1 MSAQIRTGLWVR
13 NGFTIRGQLL
23 HYRDYL
29 LRELCCDQDIY
40 LVQTGLILVDPNAI
54 IVSIIDRYGLQDFFA
69 GATVHEVYEGPQLS
83 SMVEEVL
90 YLIITILS
98 ENANAA
104 KMPIEK
110 VVRREI
116 IHSLIL
122 GPCTFTELS
131 KRVAERVAA
140 YVGFDRVLST
150 VANFRPPETPT
161 DTGLYELKDEM
172 YDEVNPFFYHYTRNK
187 REEVETILLARLRK
201 KGARD
206 PFIIPKPFN
215 VSSGPYSA
223 VPSTFESVAL
233 LQVMFYAIF
242 NVLVMTDES
251 GHTPPSGEAI
261 MGQAVH
267 LVMLALVE
275 RAPAFSQI
283 AASKTF
289 AEDKCLLD
297 VLCYLEH
304 HDKFSTY
311 KQAAAWILDV
321 MSEHARK
328 EVTARRRVAEKLP
341 SAADVEGAKKR
352 AVKARQE
359 AIMQKMRAQQ
369 EHFAV
374 MSDDIGD
381 EDDEMEE
388 EAEEQVSHGTCIVC
402 QEDVTAAK
410 AFGVLGLLQP
420 SRVLRKQPE
429 GHMGLLCDVLQL
441 APSLDRHELPQVSTF
456 PPPEPETRSAMLS
469 SFDVFPSAQTR
480 FGLHSSICTH
490 MMHVECFQ
498 VYNTSIRQRH
508 RTQTARNHPENI
520 PRKEFVC
527 PLCRSLGNVIL
538 PLSQPSKNPLN
549 SVPFP
554 DWIRAAG
561 IGILKSKPD
570 PQLELLQSRNG
581 SGEFVFWCAQDIG
594 YTNVVRLSEQN
605 GETTDMMKIIDS
617 VMSVTKMYSQ
627 QTRHLRERPEPDVS
641 ERGAGMYLPEELVGY
656 TIGAI
661 EMAQRGVA
669 PPKDGLVVDNLTDGQ
684 MKMIRS
690 LLAVLARLS
699 AMNFK
704 KRPDEG
710 REAVKQAIIKR
721 LLPEW
726 SRTSFTSFS
735 YPLLL
740 RDPLAILVEAA
751 TVSPEI
757 LRHVMVLAYYACLA
771 RTVIGM
777 VYILNKARN
786 NTNLPSI
793 KRTHEAL
800 FGDVRM
806 FFMSVVRHSPVFE
819 HMATV
824 AFETFGE
831 ARIEKLL
838 HAFTLP
844 FLRRAAILCRSVLPA
859 AFPTPSSRSGSPG
872 IEQTEYRRLLDMLG
886 VPPLS
891 DLPNQDT
898 LQNALSGWCA
908 HYGHSQVVSQLN
920 CGVTLEYPA
929 IYRLPKLSLAL
940 DNLFAV
946 PNSKALMCQQCRTV
960 PSDAA
965 ICLICGT
972 MCCMQSICCQDSDND
987 KGECNSH
994 MRE

>member
-1 MSAQIRTGLWVR
+1 
-13 NGFTIRGQLL
+13 
-23 HYRDYL
+23 
-29 LRELCCDQDIY
+29 
-40 LVQTGLILVDPNAI
+40 
-54 IVSIIDRYGLQDFFA
+54 
-69 GATVHEVYEGPQLS
+69 
-83 SMVEEVL
+83 
-90 YLIITILS
+90 
-98 ENANAA
+98 
-104 KMPIEK
+104 
-110 VVRREI
+110 
-116 IHSLIL
+116 
-122 GPCTFTELS
+122 
-131 KRVAERVAA
+131 
-140 YVGFDRVLST
+140 
-150 VANFRPPETPT
+150 
-161 DTGLYELKDEM
+161 
-172 YDEVNPFFYHYTRNK
+172 
-187 REEVETILLARLRK
+187 
-201 KGARD
+201 
-206 PFIIPKPFN
+206 
-215 VSSGPYSA
+215 
-223 VPSTFESVAL
+223 
-233 LQVMFYAIF
+233 
-242 NVLVMTDES
+242 
-251 GHTPPSGEAI
+251 
-261 MGQAVH
+261 
-267 LVMLALVE
+267 
-275 RAPAFSQI
+275 
-283 AASKTF
+283 
-289 AEDKCLLD
+289 
-297 VLCYLEH
+297 
-304 HDKFSTY
+304 
-311 KQAAAWILDV
+311 
-321 MSEHARK
+321 
-328 EVTARRRVAEKLP
+328 
-341 SAADVEGAKKR
+341 
-352 AVKARQE
+352 
-359 AIMQKMRAQQ
+359 
-369 EHFAV
+369 
-374 MSDDIGD
+374 
-381 EDDEMEE
+381 
-388 EAEEQVSHGTCIVC
+388 
-402 QEDVTAAK
+402 
-410 AFGVLGLLQP
+410 
-420 SRVLRKQPE
+420 
-429 GHMGLLCDVLQL
+429 
-441 APSLDRHELPQVSTF
+441 
-456 PPPEPETRSAMLS
+456 MLS
-469 SFDVFPSAQTR
+469 SFDVFPSSQTR
-480 FGLHSSICTH
+480 FGLNSSICTH

-538 PLSQPSKNPLN
+538 PLSQPSKFPLN

-554 DWIRAAG
+554 DWIRSAG
-561 IGILKSKPD
+561 ISILKSKPD

-594 YTNVVRLSEQN
+594 YTNVIRLSEQN

-627 QTRHLRERPEPDVS
+627 QTRHLRERPEPDAS

-690 LLAVLARLS
+690 LLAILGRLS

-751 TVSPEI
+751 TVSPDI

-786 NTNLPSI
+786 NANLPST
-793 KRTHEAL
+793 KKTHEAL

-859 AFPTPSSRSGSPG
+859 AFPTPPSSRSGSSG

-920 CGVTLEYPA
+920 CGVALEYPA

-972 MCCMQSICCQDSDND
+972 MCCMQSICCQDTDND

>member
-40 LVQTGLILVDPNAI
+40 LVQTALILVDPNAV
-54 IVSIIDRYGLQDFFA
+54 IVSILDRYGLLDFFT
-69 GATVHEVYEGPQLS
+69 GATVHDIYEGPQLS
-83 SMVEEVL
+83 NMVEEAL

-98 ENANAA
+98 ENANAS

-116 IHSLIL
+116 VHSLIL

-140 YVGFDRVLST
+140 YVGFDRILST

-187 REEVETILLARLRK
+187 REEVETILLTRLRK
-201 KGARD
+201 KEGVQD
-206 PFIIPKPFN
+206 PVMVPHPFN
-215 VSSGPYSA
+215 VTKGPYSII
-223 VPSTFESVAL
+223 PSTFESEAL

-242 NVLVMTDES
+242 NVLEMTDES
-251 GHTPPSGEAI
+251 GNTPPSGEAI
-261 MGQAVH
+261 MGQALH

-275 RAPAFSQI
+275 RAPIFSQL
-283 AASKTF
+283 AAIKTF

-297 VLCYLEH
+297 VLCHLEH
-304 HDKFSTY
+304 HDKFATY
-311 KQAAAWILDV
+311 KSTTAWILDAI
-321 MSEHARK
+321 SRYASG
-328 EVTARRRVAEKLP
+328 EVSARRRVVEKPPNTSDAE
-341 SAADVEGAKKR
+341 DAKKR

-359 AIMQKMRAQQ
+359 AIMQKMKAQQ

-374 MSDDIGD
+374 MFDDIGD

-388 EAEEQVSHGTCIVC
+388 EAEEHVSYGTCIVC
-402 QEDVTAAK
+402 QEELTASK
-410 AFGVLGLLQP
+410 AFGVLGLVQP
-420 SRVLRKQPE
+420 SRILRKQPE
-429 GHMGLLCDVLQL
+429 GHNGFLGEVLQTL
-441 APSLDRHELPQVSTF
+441 SSLDRSAQPSSQPNTF
-456 PPPEPETRSAMLS
+456 PPPEVETKSAALP
-469 SFDVFPSAQTR
+469 SFDVFPSAQTK
-480 FGLHSSICTH
+480 FGLHASICTH

-508 RTQTARNHPENI
+508 RTQTTRNHPENI
-520 PRKEFVC
+520 PRKEFIC
-527 PLCRSLGNVIL
+527 PLCRTLGNVIL
-538 PLSQPSKNPLN
+538 PLSQPSKNQL
-549 SVPFP
+549 STVAFP

-561 IGILKSKPD
+561 ISILKSKPD

-581 SGEFVFWCAQDIG
+581 TGEFVFWGAQDIG
-594 YTNVVRLSEQN
+594 YTNAMRLSEQA
-605 GETTDMMKIIDS
+605 GEVTDMMKMVDAVAS
-617 VMSVTKMYSQ
+617 VSKMYSQ
-627 QTRHLRERPEPDVS
+627 QTRHLRERPEPDAS

-656 TIGAI
+656 TISVI
-661 EMAQRGVA
+661 EMSLRGAAA
-669 PPKDGLVVDNLTDGQ
+669 PNNGLVVDSLTEGQ

-690 LLAVLARLS
+690 LLSTLARL
-699 AMNFK
+699 AAVNFK
-704 KRPDEG
+704 KRQDEG

-740 RDPLAILVEAA
+740 RDPLAILVETA

-786 NTNLPSI
+786 NTNLPSA
-793 KRTHEAL
+793 KRTHDAL

-838 HAFTLP
+838 YAYTLP

-859 AFPTPSSRSGSPG
+859 AFPTPSRSATA
-872 IEQTEYRRLLDMLG
+872 EQTEYRRLLDLLG
-886 VPPLS
+886 IPPLS

-920 CGVTLEYPA
+920 CGVTLEYPT
-929 IYRLPKLSLAL
+929 IYRLPKLPLAL

-960 PSDAA
+960 PGDAA
-965 ICLICGT
+965 ICLVCGT
-972 MCCMQSICCQDSDND
+972 ICCMQSNCCQDPDND
-987 KGECNSH
+987 KGECNVH
-994 MRE
+994 TRE